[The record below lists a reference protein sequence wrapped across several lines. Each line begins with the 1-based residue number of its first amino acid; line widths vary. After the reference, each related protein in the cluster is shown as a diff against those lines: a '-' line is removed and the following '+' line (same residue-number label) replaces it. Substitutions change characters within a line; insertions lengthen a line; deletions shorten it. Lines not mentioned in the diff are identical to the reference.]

1 MTQPLVVSFGAGVNS
16 TAMLLEMKNRGIRP
30 DCILFADTGGE
41 KPETLEHLERM
52 NRWCKQVGFPEI
64 TVVRYEPKRAPY
76 RTLEGNC
83 LANETLPSLA
93 FGMKSCSIKWK
104 VTPQHKYLKSWSQGN
119 TSYRKITIAIG
130 LDAGRADLRRTYGG
144 ARPNSH
150 LYEYWY
156 PLQEWGFDRQAC
168 ADLIRH
174 EGLEVPPKSS
184 CFFCPAM
191 KKREILELREKHPN
205 LFQRALRLERQAL
218 TGKHKLRST
227 KGLGRNFAWSDLE
240 KQLDLWSSTTPERRS
255 GSEPQIWHAPL

>member
-16 TAMLLEMKNRGIRP
+16 TAILLEMKNRGIRP
-30 DCILFADTGGE
+30 DCILFADTGAE
-41 KPETLEHLERM
+41 KPETYEHLERM
-52 NRWCKQVGFPEI
+52 NQWCKQVGFPEI

-130 LDAGRADLRRTYGG
+130 LDAGRADL
-144 ARPNSH
+144 
-150 LYEYWY
+150 
-156 PLQEWGFDRQAC
+156 
-168 ADLIRH
+168 IRH

-184 CFFCPAM
+184 CFFRPAM
-191 KKREILELREKHPN
+191 KKLEILELREKHPN

-240 KQLDLWSSTTPERRS
+240 KQLDLWPSTTPERCS
-255 GSEPQIWHAPL
+255 GNEPVIWQAPL